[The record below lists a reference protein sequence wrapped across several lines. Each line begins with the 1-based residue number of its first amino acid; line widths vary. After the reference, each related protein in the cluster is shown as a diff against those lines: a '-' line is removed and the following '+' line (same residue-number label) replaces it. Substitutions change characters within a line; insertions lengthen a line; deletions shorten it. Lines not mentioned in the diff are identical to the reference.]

1 MSTVREIGIGKM
13 HEFAICLD
21 KAGFNFDLVQRI
33 VNARGNKL
41 AKTMLTAVN
50 GERTDE
56 RFYPLNE
63 FSLTIPRAY
72 DHATQLSGFA
82 KEYRKKSYYWNDNL
96 TDANFAKAT
105 RRLEPGKTYTVKIF
119 GIRETVTSGDC
130 LAFLKS
136 QNAILVGA
144 QGLSLVW
151 QETKD
156 QFPVGKWT
164 VSFDEKGALWP
175 DAVGCHRVPDVYRHP
190 GGGWEFYLGH
200 FEHDWGADHCLLC
213 LCHS

>member
-21 KAGFNFDLVQRI
+21 KAGFNSDLVQRI

-41 AKTMLTAVN
+41 AKAMLTTVN
-50 GERTDE
+50 GEQTDE
-56 RFYPLNE
+56 RFDPLKE
-63 FSLTIPRAY
+63 FSLTIPREY

-82 KEYRKKSYYWNDNL
+82 KQHRKEFYYWNDSI
-96 TDANFAKAT
+96 TDANFAHAT
-105 RRLEPGKTYTVKIF
+105 RKLEPGKTYTVKIF
-119 GIRETVTSGDC
+119 GIKKTVTSEDC
-130 LAFLKS
+130 LTFLKS

-144 QGLSLVW
+144 QGLTLVW

-164 VSFDEKGALWP
+164 ISFDEKDALWQ
-175 DAVGCHRVPDVYRHP
+175 DADEDRRVPSVYRHSD
-190 GGGWEFYLGH
+190 GDWEFFLGY
-200 FEHDWGADHCLLC
+200 FGDDWSADGGLLC
-213 LCHS
+213 LCD